1 MKPKTLVTLIAL
13 LAVCSVYVVVRHIG
27 KTRKPDGE
35 PTKNVFAEKPDEIT
49 RITVQPADG
58 AKMVFAKRGDDWDLV
73 GPIQAKA
80 DKWEVNSIANAM
92 KDLTWSRK
100 FNPSDENGLP
110 DASTG
115 LAAPLWTVTAV
126 DKKGKSYVLQVGL
139 AEALSNNERT
149 YVRPPGD
156 ANTYVV
162 GVDLISKL
170 KKGLSD
176 FRSKN
181 ILDLDRDKIASVR
194 IRGRES
200 YTVVRRGDDKWG
212 FAPPVSARADKDK
225 VNDLLGNFT
234 YLSVERFVTDDATD
248 LAAFGLDEAARQLV
262 VTITMKP
269 EKEDQPATA
278 SAPATKPAKPP
289 KVYTLALSGKR
300 GEKVYGILN
309 EKGAIFDLKASKLDD
324 MQPKLNDLRD
334 KTVLE
339 LKSDDVVALDLS
351 LPGGR
356 VELKKVDDAWEM
368 AAPRKGKANSS
379 VVKDLIEKLTKLKAD
394 SFAETV
400 TSADV
405 YGLAA
410 AGAITAHLKG
420 TDQTVGLRIGKSTA
434 SGEMTFV
441 QAAGATSVAVV
452 PSGEV
457 KELLGPP
464 AGYIDPQLQKLPF
477 EEKVTRLEVRRPAGT
492 LKLQREEGEWKLT
505 SPLKAKVKTSNVDD
519 LVNVV
524 RELKAEKVVAFGP
537 GADKYVK
544 AAGAIAVIAQTLTE
558 PPELVSQPSTQPATQ
573 PASGPASR
581 PKPEPKKATRRIK
594 AVKLDDKAYGWVDGT
609 ETLVVGQIQD
619 SVYKKLVSPLRDLK
633 LLDIKP
639 DDVKSVAVRY
649 DSTDIE
655 LIREADG
662 WRYKADPYV
671 KIDADKVKTYLE
683 TFDGLEA
690 EKWAAH
696 SAPDAKKFGLDKP
709 MVTVV
714 VTPKKGEAVTIVVGG
729 KVGDTEERYATI
741 TGVAGAAVLP
751 SSKSDKLKTALKD
764 LKK

>member
-13 LAVCSVYVVVRHIG
+13 LAVFSAYVVVRHIG
-27 KTRKPDGE
+27 KTRKTDGE
-35 PTKNVFAEKPDEIT
+35 PTKNVFADKPDEIT

-58 AKMVFAKRGDDWDLV
+58 VKMVFAKRGDDWDIV
-73 GPIQAKA
+73 EPVQAKA

-92 KDLTWSRK
+92 KDLTWTRK
-100 FNPSDENGLP
+100 FDPSGEDGLP
-110 DASTG
+110 DATTG
-115 LAAPLWTVTAV
+115 LAGPLWTVTAV
-126 DKKGKSYVLQVGL
+126 DKKGKSHVLQVGL
-139 AEALSNNERT
+139 AEALSNNART

-162 GVDLISKL
+162 GVDFLSKL

-194 IRGRES
+194 VRGREN
-200 YTVVRRGDDKWG
+200 YTVVRREDDKWG
-212 FAPPVSARADKDK
+212 FAPPISARADKDK

-234 YLSVERFVTDDATD
+234 YLNAERFVTDAATD

-262 VTITMKP
+262 VSITLKP
-269 EKEDQPATA
+269 EKDDQPATA
-278 SAPATKPAKPP
+278 SAPTTKPAEPP
-289 KVYTLALSGKR
+289 KVYALALSAKR
-300 GEKVYGILN
+300 GDKVYGILN
-309 EKGAIFDLKASKLDD
+309 DKGAVFELKASKLDD

-339 LKSDDVVALDLS
+339 LKADDVVALDMS

-356 VELKKVDDAWEM
+356 VELKKVDDTWEM
-368 AAPRKGKANSS
+368 AAPLKGKANAS
-379 VVKDLIEKLTKLKAD
+379 VVKDLVEKLAKLKAD
-394 SFAETV
+394 GFAEAV

-405 YGLAA
+405 YGLASA

-441 QAAGATSVAVV
+441 QAAQATSVAVV
-452 PSGEV
+452 PSGAV

-477 EEKVTRLEVRRPAGT
+477 EEKVTRLEVRRPSGT
-492 LKLQREEGEWKLT
+492 LKLQREDGEWRLT
-505 SPLKAKVKTSNVDD
+505 SPLKAKVKTFNVDD

-544 AAGAIAVIAQTLTE
+544 AAGAVAVIAQTLTE
-558 PPELVSQPSTQPATQ
+558 PPEPVSQPSTQ

-581 PKPEPKKATRRIK
+581 PKPEPKKATRRIN
-594 AVKLDDKAYGWVDGT
+594 AVKLDDKAYGWVEGAKT
-609 ETLVVGQIQD
+609 PVVGQIED
-619 SVYKKLVSPLRDLK
+619 SVYKKLVAPLRDLK
-633 LLDIKP
+633 LLDLKP
-639 DDVKSVAVRY
+639 DDVKSVAIRY

-690 EKWAAH
+690 DKWAAH

-714 VTPKKGEAVTIVVGG
+714 VAPKKGEAVTIVVGG
-729 KVGDTEERYATI
+729 KVGDTDDRYATI

-751 SSKSDKLKTALKD
+751 SSKCDKLKTELKG